1 MNKFNPYTLTAA
13 LALLPTT
20 SVLAAEGGADA
31 NPMKL
36 YYMEMV
42 WAVVLFLLF
51 AGILGFVVWPK
62 ILGAL
67 QAREAK
73 LEGDLV
79 GAENA
84 REEADKTLA
93 EYKAQ
98 LADAQ
103 KAAQQKIADAVKVAD
118 QQAAKIVA
126 EAEAKA
132 AEISQ
137 RNLAEIESAKEAAI
151 SEMHAHVADLSTQIA
166 GKILQR
172 EISAADQQQLVSES
186 LAELGKSGV

>member
-1 MNKFNPYTLTAA
+1 MNKPTRYAMMAA
-13 LALLPTT
+13 LTLLPTT
-20 SVLAAEGGADA
+20 SALAAGGGADG

-36 YYMEMV
+36 YYLEMI
-42 WAVVLFLLF
+42 WAAVLFLLF

-67 QAREAK
+67 QAREQK